1 MTDKKLTINENY
13 WTNFSKVYK
22 NPSLVNDYLKEH
34 SDNVEQVIVLNFKEL
49 GLEEDY
55 SIYANGGFG
64 RKEMFPSSDVDISII
79 TNKTRV
85 KSTENLEKFIARLW
99 DLGFQVGHSVRSLN
113 DIRMV
118 SASDPKEYTS
128 YLTRRSLI
136 STPKIDKKIND
147 VLKKSWSKKKFF
159 KAKIDEQEQRYLSFF
174 STEYNLEPDLKES
187 PGTLRD
193 FQTALWILQHCFD
206 LKTFE
211 AIKNSKEFGI
221 EISSANDSYDF
232 VKAMR
237 FATNIISKKNRL
249 NFESQIEIS
258 KQAELKQSSDKKS
271 VETMMKR
278 YYENASNLSNFNNLV
293 LETFKEKNVFVIT
306 KELDDFYI
314 RGNKIGI
321 KGDNLSGREGLIF
334 GIFIAIGKNKKITS
348 IDTPT
353 IALLKD
359 NISLVD
365 DYFRDSNYFSS
376 QFLEILKSKY
386 NLSSILKSM
395 KNLGIIQAYIK
406 EFGEVVGQMQ
416 FDLFHVYTVDEHT
429 FKVVRNMRQMQIH
442 YQDEFK
448 LEHEL
453 LNKLPKVEILYLAG
467 LFHDLGKGKGGN
479 HSEIGAKTS
488 LIFAKK
494 IGLSVADADL
504 ISWLVL
510 NHLQMS
516 SISQKKDISDPD
528 TIRSFANIVLN
539 TERLDYLYLLTV
551 NDIKATNPAL
561 WNGWKHGLLRDLF
574 LSTRSKLN
582 KEPVKTSDEISKD
595 RKFNVLQAV
604 VKNEK
609 EIATNYLNLFDNSY
623 FNKNNSDKLKWQST
637 LILKDIDA
645 EIVVGCRRCFD
656 NMLEVFIKTENFD
669 GLFLKLVKVLELSGL
684 EIVDANISTSMNKNI
699 AANTFITKF
708 VHHNRPLTNSE
719 LKEVSS
725 RIKENFS
732 NFSSSK
738 KQPSKKFRTSKG
750 FKKTIHITNIEDK
763 NKKRN
768 LLTVETSDSPGLLAK
783 IARVLYENG
792 TSIYSARINTLG
804 DRVEDTFEIEDITIS
819 TVSNTKINRISKA
832 LKEVI

>member
-113 DIRMV
+113 DIRKV

-232 VKAMR
+232 IKAMR

-528 TIRSFANIVLN
+528 TIGSFANIVLN

-604 VKNEK
+604 EKNK
-609 EIATNYLNLFDNSY
+609 QEIATNYLNLFDNSY
-623 FNKNNSDKLKWQST
+623 FNKNNSDKLKWQSM

>member
-1 MTDKKLTINENY
+1 MIDKKLTINENY

-113 DIRMV
+113 DIRKV

-528 TIRSFANIVLN
+528 TIGSFANIVLN

-604 VKNEK
+604 EKNK
-609 EIATNYLNLFDNSY
+609 QEIATNYLNLFDNSY
-623 FNKNNSDKLKWQST
+623 FNKNNSDKLKWQSM

-645 EIVVGCRRCFD
+645 EIVVGCRRCFN

>member
-64 RKEMFPSSDVDISII
+64 RREMFPSSDVDISII

-528 TIRSFANIVLN
+528 TIGSFANIVLN

-604 VKNEK
+604 EKNK
-609 EIATNYLNLFDNSY
+609 QEIATNYLNLFDNSY

-804 DRVEDTFEIEDITIS
+804 DSVEDTFEIEDITIS

>member
-365 DYFRDSNYFSS
+365 DCFRDSNYFSS

-479 HSEIGAKTS
+479 HSEICAKTS

-528 TIRSFANIVLN
+528 TIGSFANIVLN

-604 VKNEK
+604 EKNK
-609 EIATNYLNLFDNSY
+609 QEIATNYLNLFDNSY

-783 IARVLYENG
+783 IARVLYKNG

>member
-64 RKEMFPSSDVDISII
+64 RREMFPSSDVDISII
-79 TNKTRV
+79 TNNTRV

-147 VLKKSWSKKKFF
+147 VLKKSWTKKKFF

-206 LKTFE
+206 LKTLE
-211 AIKNSKEFGI
+211 AIKKSKEFGI
-221 EISSANDSYDF
+221 EISSVNDSYNF
-232 VKAMR
+232 IKAMR

-271 VETMMKR
+271 VEMMMKR

-365 DYFRDSNYFSS
+365 DYFRDSKHFSS

-528 TIRSFANIVLN
+528 TIGSFANIVLN

-582 KEPVKTSDEISKD
+582 KEPVKTSNEISKD

-684 EIVDANISTSMNKNI
+684 EIIDANISTSMNKNI

>member
-1 MTDKKLTINENY
+1 MTDKKLTINDNY

-49 GLEEDY
+49 GLQEDY

-64 RKEMFPSSDVDISII
+64 RREMFPSSDVDISII

-113 DIRMV
+113 DIRKV
-118 SASDPKEYTS
+118 SAIDLKEYTS

-136 STPKIDKKIND
+136 STPEIDKKIND
-147 VLKKSWSKKKFF
+147 VLKKSWTKKKFF

-206 LKTFE
+206 LETLE

-365 DYFRDSNYFSS
+365 DCFRDSNYFSS

-528 TIRSFANIVLN
+528 TIGSFANIVLN

-604 VKNEK
+604 EKNK
-609 EIATNYLNLFDNSY
+609 QEIATNYLNLFDNSY

-684 EIVDANISTSMNKNI
+684 EIIDANISTSMNKNI

>member
-1 MTDKKLTINENY
+1 
-13 WTNFSKVYK
+13 
-22 NPSLVNDYLKEH
+22 
-34 SDNVEQVIVLNFKEL
+34 
-49 GLEEDY
+49 
-55 SIYANGGFG
+55 
-64 RKEMFPSSDVDISII
+64 
-79 TNKTRV
+79 
-85 KSTENLEKFIARLW
+85 
-99 DLGFQVGHSVRSLN
+99 
-113 DIRMV
+113 
-118 SASDPKEYTS
+118 
-128 YLTRRSLI
+128 
-136 STPKIDKKIND
+136 
-147 VLKKSWSKKKFF
+147 
-159 KAKIDEQEQRYLSFF
+159 
-174 STEYNLEPDLKES
+174 
-187 PGTLRD
+187 
-193 FQTALWILQHCFD
+193 
-206 LKTFE
+206 
-211 AIKNSKEFGI
+211 
-221 EISSANDSYDF
+221 
-232 VKAMR
+232 
-237 FATNIISKKNRL
+237 
-249 NFESQIEIS
+249 
-258 KQAELKQSSDKKS
+258 
-271 VETMMKR
+271 
-278 YYENASNLSNFNNLV
+278 
-293 LETFKEKNVFVIT
+293 
-306 KELDDFYI
+306 
-314 RGNKIGI
+314 
-321 KGDNLSGREGLIF
+321 
-334 GIFIAIGKNKKITS
+334 
-348 IDTPT
+348 
-353 IALLKD
+353 
-359 NISLVD
+359 
-365 DYFRDSNYFSS
+365 
-376 QFLEILKSKY
+376 
-386 NLSSILKSM
+386 M

-528 TIRSFANIVLN
+528 TIGSFANIVLN

-604 VKNEK
+604 EKNK
-609 EIATNYLNLFDNSY
+609 QEIATNYLNLFDNSY

>member
-528 TIRSFANIVLN
+528 TIGSFANIVLN

-604 VKNEK
+604 EKNK
-609 EIATNYLNLFDNSY
+609 QEIATNYLNLFDNSY

>member
-1 MTDKKLTINENY
+1 M
-13 WTNFSKVYK
+13 
-22 NPSLVNDYLKEH
+22 
-34 SDNVEQVIVLNFKEL
+34 
-49 GLEEDY
+49 
-55 SIYANGGFG
+55 
-64 RKEMFPSSDVDISII
+64 
-79 TNKTRV
+79 
-85 KSTENLEKFIARLW
+85 W

-353 IALLKD
+353 TALLKD

-365 DYFRDSNYFSS
+365 DCFRDSNYFSS

-386 NLSSILKSM
+386 NLSSILKLM

-528 TIRSFANIVLN
+528 TIESFANIVLN
-539 TERLDYLYLLTV
+539 SERLDYLYLLTV

-604 VKNEK
+604 EKDKK

>member
-386 NLSSILKSM
+386 NLSSILKLM

-528 TIRSFANIVLN
+528 TIESFANIVLN
-539 TERLDYLYLLTV
+539 SERLDYLYLLTV

-604 VKNEK
+604 EKDKK

-623 FNKNNSDKLKWQST
+623 FNKNNSDKLKWQSM

>member
-1 MTDKKLTINENY
+1 
-13 WTNFSKVYK
+13 
-22 NPSLVNDYLKEH
+22 
-34 SDNVEQVIVLNFKEL
+34 
-49 GLEEDY
+49 
-55 SIYANGGFG
+55 
-64 RKEMFPSSDVDISII
+64 
-79 TNKTRV
+79 
-85 KSTENLEKFIARLW
+85 
-99 DLGFQVGHSVRSLN
+99 
-113 DIRMV
+113 
-118 SASDPKEYTS
+118 
-128 YLTRRSLI
+128 
-136 STPKIDKKIND
+136 
-147 VLKKSWSKKKFF
+147 
-159 KAKIDEQEQRYLSFF
+159 
-174 STEYNLEPDLKES
+174 
-187 PGTLRD
+187 
-193 FQTALWILQHCFD
+193 
-206 LKTFE
+206 
-211 AIKNSKEFGI
+211 
-221 EISSANDSYDF
+221 
-232 VKAMR
+232 MR

-528 TIRSFANIVLN
+528 TIGSFANIVLN

-604 VKNEK
+604 EKNK
-609 EIATNYLNLFDNSY
+609 QEIATNYLNLFDNSY
-623 FNKNNSDKLKWQST
+623 FNKNNSDKLKWQSM

>member
-64 RKEMFPSSDVDISII
+64 RREMFPSSDVDISII

-528 TIRSFANIVLN
+528 TIGSFANIVLN

-604 VKNEK
+604 EKNK
-609 EIATNYLNLFDNSY
+609 QEIATNYLNLFDNSY

>member
-1 MTDKKLTINENY
+1 MTDKKLTINDNY

-64 RKEMFPSSDVDISII
+64 RREMFPSSDVDISII

-113 DIRMV
+113 DIRKV
-118 SASDPKEYTS
+118 SASDLKEYTS

-206 LKTFE
+206 LKTLE

-221 EISSANDSYDF
+221 EISCANDSYDF
-232 VKAMR
+232 IKAMR

-365 DYFRDSNYFSS
+365 DYFRDSKHFSS

-528 TIRSFANIVLN
+528 TIGSFANIVLN

-604 VKNEK
+604 EKNKK

>member
-528 TIRSFANIVLN
+528 TIGSFANIVLN

-604 VKNEK
+604 EKNKQEV
-609 EIATNYLNLFDNSY
+609 ATKYLNLFDNSY

-645 EIVVGCRRCFD
+645 EIVVGCRRCFN

>member
-1 MTDKKLTINENY
+1 MTDKKLTINANY

-136 STPKIDKKIND
+136 STPEIDKKIND
-147 VLKKSWSKKKFF
+147 VLRKSWSKKKFF

-271 VETMMKR
+271 VEMMMKR

-528 TIRSFANIVLN
+528 TIGSFANIVLN

-604 VKNEK
+604 EKNK
-609 EIATNYLNLFDNSY
+609 QEIATNYLNLFDNSY

-750 FKKTIHITNIEDK
+750 FMKTIHITNIEDK

>member
-1 MTDKKLTINENY
+1 MTDRKLTINENY

-113 DIRMV
+113 DIRKV
-118 SASDPKEYTS
+118 SASDIKEYTS

-136 STPKIDKKIND
+136 STTKIDKKIND

-206 LKTFE
+206 LETLE
-211 AIKNSKEFGI
+211 DIKNSKEFGI

-232 VKAMR
+232 IKAMR

-278 YYENASNLSNFNNLV
+278 YYENASNLSNFNNLI

-314 RGNKIGI
+314 RGHKIGI

-365 DYFRDSNYFSS
+365 DCFRDSKYFSS
-376 QFLEILKSKY
+376 QFLEILRSKY

-528 TIRSFANIVLN
+528 TIVSFANIVLN

-595 RKFNVLQAV
+595 RKFNVLEAV
-604 VKNEK
+604 EKNKK
-609 EIATNYLNLFDNSY
+609 EIATSYLNLFDNSY
-623 FNKNNSDKLKWQST
+623 FNKNSSDKLKWQSK

-819 TVSNTKINRISKA
+819 TVSNTKINKISKA

>member
-479 HSEIGAKTS
+479 HSEICAKTS

-528 TIRSFANIVLN
+528 TIGSFANIVLN

-604 VKNEK
+604 EKNK
-609 EIATNYLNLFDNSY
+609 QEIATNYLNLFDNSY

-783 IARVLYENG
+783 IARVLYKNG

>member
-113 DIRMV
+113 DIRKV

-448 LEHEL
+448 LEYEL

-528 TIRSFANIVLN
+528 TIGSFANIVLN

-604 VKNEK
+604 EKNK
-609 EIATNYLNLFDNSY
+609 QEIATNYLNLFDNSY

>member
-113 DIRMV
+113 DIRKV
-118 SASDPKEYTS
+118 SASDIKEYTS

-136 STPKIDKKIND
+136 STTKIDKKIND

-206 LKTFE
+206 LETLE
-211 AIKNSKEFGI
+211 DIKNSKEFGI
-221 EISSANDSYDF
+221 EISFANDSYDF
-232 VKAMR
+232 IKAMR

-278 YYENASNLSNFNNLV
+278 YYENASNLSNFNNLI

-314 RGNKIGI
+314 RGHKIGI

-365 DYFRDSNYFSS
+365 DCFRDSKYFSS
-376 QFLEILKSKY
+376 QFLEILRSKY

-528 TIRSFANIVLN
+528 TIVSFANIVLN

-595 RKFNVLQAV
+595 RKFNVLEAV
-604 VKNEK
+604 EKNKK

-623 FNKNNSDKLKWQST
+623 FNKNSSDKLKWQSK

-708 VHHNRPLTNSE
+708 AHHNRPLTNSE

-819 TVSNTKINRISKA
+819 TVSNAKINKISKA

>member
-1 MTDKKLTINENY
+1 MTDKKLTINDNY

-118 SASDPKEYTS
+118 SATDPKEYTS

-147 VLKKSWSKKKFF
+147 VLKKSWTKKKFF

-365 DYFRDSNYFSS
+365 DCFRDSNYFSS

-528 TIRSFANIVLN
+528 TIGSFANIVLN

-604 VKNEK
+604 EKNK
-609 EIATNYLNLFDNSY
+609 QEIATNYLNLFDNSY

-645 EIVVGCRRCFD
+645 EIVVGCRRCFN

-669 GLFLKLVKVLELSGL
+669 GLFLKLVMVLELSGL

>member
-1 MTDKKLTINENY
+1 MTDKKLTINDNY

-64 RKEMFPSSDVDISII
+64 RREMFPSSDVDISII

-113 DIRMV
+113 DIRKV
-118 SASDPKEYTS
+118 SAIDLKEYTS

-528 TIRSFANIVLN
+528 TIGSFANIVLN

-604 VKNEK
+604 EKNKK

>member
-113 DIRMV
+113 DIRKV
-118 SASDPKEYTS
+118 SASDIKEYTS

-136 STPKIDKKIND
+136 STTKIDKKIND

-206 LKTFE
+206 LETLE
-211 AIKNSKEFGI
+211 DIKNSKEFGI

-232 VKAMR
+232 IKAMR

-278 YYENASNLSNFNNLV
+278 YYENASNLSNFNNLI

-314 RGNKIGI
+314 RGHKIGI

-334 GIFIAIGKNKKITS
+334 GIFITIGKNKKITS

-365 DYFRDSNYFSS
+365 DCFRDSKYFSS
-376 QFLEILKSKY
+376 QFLEILRSKY

-528 TIRSFANIVLN
+528 TIVSFANIVLN

-595 RKFNVLQAV
+595 RKFNVLEAV
-604 VKNEK
+604 EKNKK
-609 EIATNYLNLFDNSY
+609 EIATSYLNLFDNSY
-623 FNKNNSDKLKWQST
+623 FNKNSSDKLKWQSK

-819 TVSNTKINRISKA
+819 TVSNAKINKISKA

>member
-118 SASDPKEYTS
+118 SATDPKEYTS

-528 TIRSFANIVLN
+528 TIGSFANIVLN

-604 VKNEK
+604 EKNK
-609 EIATNYLNLFDNSY
+609 QEIATNYLNLFDNSY